1 MRGGILE
8 PELENLEDRLRF
20 IIIVPEGFDRNQ

>member
-20 IIIVPEGFDRNQ
+20 IIIVSEGVERNR